1 MRPTLTAIAP
11 GTVALCLLLGV
22 GGCTS
27 VGGLLPGK
35 GHSKTTVNTT
45 ERDPTEASRALI
57 EVLARMQV
65 DSASTQAEL
74 VAAAREAVDQEPTVP
89 NRLRY
94 AAYLALPRQPSSD
107 PVAARRQLS
116 EILAKPELL
125 RPAEQV
131 IATVLLDEVD
141 DRLVLQSEANHL
153 RQELS
158 NREKDRQTAVAP
170 KHLPTDADEIA
181 RLKRALDEAQ
191 RKLDAV
197 TQVERSM
204 LGRGNPPKP

>member
-1 MRPTLTAIAP
+1 MTGTLSP
-11 GTVALCLLLGV
+11 LLLLCAVTLMCAV
-22 GGCTS
+22 GACSS
-27 VGGLLPGK
+27 VGNLMQRGAAARTP
-35 GHSKTTVNTT
+35 V
-45 ERDPTEASRALI
+45 ERPDRDADNGRALI
-57 EVLARMQV
+57 DALALMQV

-74 VAAAREAVDQEPTVP
+74 VAAAKIAVDNEPSVT

-94 AAYLALPRQPSSD
+94 AAYLALPRTPAAD

-116 EILAKPELL
+116 EILAQPELL
-125 RPAEQV
+125 RPVERVLA
-131 IATVLLDEVD
+131 AVLLDEVD
-141 DRLVLQSEANHL
+141 ERLVLQAEAGRL
-153 RQELS
+153 RQDLA
-158 NREKDRQTAVAP
+158 NREKERQAVTPP
-170 KHLPTDADEIA
+170 KRSPSDADEIA